1 MRATAWLW
9 RCALVLSFGA
19 LALIFLSPQVRA
31 RRARRRK
38 QCVICRGNQQWQRA
52 SVAFLALLVLAGSLL
67 RVHQVNATTPPPCE
81 AQWFVAGQRL
91 PAAPEQTPPKAW
103 EWTRNV
109 VTAPITGMAYG
120 YAKARGMGLCGVGP
134 ITVAFLPRA
143 ASTSGT
149 TLGGVFLTRVQPRI
163 TEKRAEAL
171 ASHESRHV
179 TQWTVLTLAGGP
191 LALPVAY
198 SIDEVFFPGS
208 RNHFERDAGLGK
220 GGYTRPPGHG
230 PQPLWGPAA
239 AIGLIALIWALPRLR
254 RLSRVAASGTSGAY
268 RTEPARCPLHSRRW
282 FRGP

>member
-1 MRATAWLW
+1 MG
-9 RCALVLSFGA
+9 LV
-19 LALIFLSPQVRA
+19 
-31 RRARRRK
+31 
-38 QCVICRGNQQWQRA
+38 
-52 SVAFLALLVLAGSLL
+52 ALLVVAGSVL
-67 RVHQVNATTPPPCE
+67 RVHQINATSPPPCE
-81 AQWFVAGQRL
+81 AQWFVTGQRL
-91 PAAPEQTPPKAW
+91 PAAPEKELPKAW
-103 EWTRNV
+103 QWTRNV
-109 VTAPITGMAYG
+109 ATAPLTGVAYG

-149 TLGGVFLTRVQPRI
+149 TLGGVFLTRVQPKL

-179 TQWTVLTLAGGP
+179 TQWTVLTLLGGP

-220 GGYTRPPGHG
+220 GGYSPPPGHG

-239 AIGLIALIWALPRLR
+239 AIGLILLILALPRLR
-254 RLSRVAASGTSGAY
+254 WLSRFAVLGTPGAY
-268 RTEPARCPLHSRRW
+268 RTEPARCPLHSRTW
-282 FRGP
+282 FRSP